1 MFGAVMFAV
10 AAFAVTNA
18 PSSFSTMVERTVP
31 CPVVSEP
38 MVGMKFDLDLPQSS
52 DCRIEVAVGR
62 DADGDGCLS
71 DDESKIAVEWSRNA
85 FAVRGVDGDVK
96 VSSVAALHG
105 SRMSLVL
112 KPGRR
117 AEPSLWQLAEPGSV
131 PICVG
136 SFDQSESVHIP
147 DLDRARVR
155 ITGQSASSL
164 TIIPKRVHDVL
175 VLTIR

>member
-1 MFGAVMFAV
+1 MMVGAVLFAV
-10 AAFAVTNA
+10 ASLAVTNA

-31 CPVVSEP
+31 CPIVSEP
-38 MVGMKFDLDLPQSS
+38 KVGMKFDLDLPQSS

-62 DADGDGCLS
+62 DADGDGCLT
-71 DDESKIAVEWSRNA
+71 DDESKIAVEWSRIA
-85 FAVRGVDGDVK
+85 FVVRGVYGEVV
-96 VSSVAALHG
+96 VSSDSALHG

-117 AEPSLWQLAEPGSV
+117 AEPPLWQLAEPGSV

-136 SFDQSESVHIP
+136 SFDPSIRIP
-147 DLDRARVR
+147 DLDRVRVR
-155 ITGQSASSL
+155 ITGPSASSL
-164 TIIPKRVHDVL
+164 SITSKRVHDVL

>member
-1 MFGAVMFAV
+1 MMVGAILFAT
-10 AAFAVTNA
+10 AALSVTNA

-31 CPVVSEP
+31 CPIVSEP
-38 MVGMKFDLDLPQSS
+38 KVGMKFDLDLPQSS
-52 DCRIEVAVGR
+52 DCRIEVAVGH

-96 VSSVAALHG
+96 ASSVAALHG
-105 SRMSLVL
+105 SRLSLVL

-117 AEPSLWQLAEPGSV
+117 SESPLWQLSELGSALL
-131 PICVG
+131 CAG
-136 SFDQSESVHIP
+136 SLDPNVRIP

-155 ITGQSASSL
+155 ITGPSASSF
-164 TIIPKRVHDVL
+164 TITPKRVHDVL

>member
-1 MFGAVMFAV
+1 MIGSILFVAV
-10 AAFAVTNA
+10 AFSVTNA
-18 PSSFSTMVERTVP
+18 PSSFSTLVERTVP

-38 MVGMKFDLDLPQSS
+38 KVGMKFDLNLPQSS
-52 DCRIEVAVGR
+52 DCWIEVAVGH
-62 DADGDGCLS
+62 DADGNGCLS

-96 VSSVAALHG
+96 ASSVAALHG

-117 AEPSLWQLAEPGSV
+117 AEPPLWQLTGPNLAPLC
-131 PICVG
+131 IG
-136 SFDQSESVHIP
+136 SFDPSVRIP
-147 DLDRARVR
+147 ELDRVRVR
-155 ITGQSASSL
+155 ITGPSESSL
-164 TIIPKRVHDVL
+164 SITSKRVHDVL

>member
-1 MFGAVMFAV
+1 MMFCTLLFAAAVS
-10 AAFAVTNA
+10 AVTNT

-38 MVGMKFDLDLPQSS
+38 KVGMKFDLDLPQSS
-52 DCRIEVAVGR
+52 DCRIEVAVGH
-62 DADGDGCLS
+62 DADDNGCLS

-85 FAVRGVDGDVK
+85 FAVRGVDGEVK
-96 VSSVAALHG
+96 ALSDSALHG

-117 AEPSLWQLAEPGSV
+117 AEPPLWQLAEPGSV

-136 SFDQSESVHIP
+136 SFDQSVHIP

-155 ITGQSASSL
+155 ITGPSASSL

>member
-1 MFGAVMFAV
+1 MMVGAVMFAV

-18 PSSFSTMVERTVP
+18 PSSFSTMVERTVS

-38 MVGMKFDLDLPQSS
+38 KVGMRFDLDLPQSS
-52 DCRIEVAVGR
+52 DCRIEFAVGH

-71 DDESKIAVEWSRNA
+71 DDESKIDVEWSRSA
-85 FAVRGVDGDVK
+85 FAVRGVDGEIK
-96 VSSVAALHG
+96 ASSDSALHG

-112 KPGRR
+112 KPSRR
-117 AEPSLWQLAEPGSV
+117 AEAPLWQLSEPGYV
-131 PICVG
+131 PLCVG
-136 SFDQSESVHIP
+136 SFDPSIRIP

-155 ITGQSASSL
+155 ITGPSESSL
-164 TIIPKRVHDVL
+164 SITSKRVHDVL